1 MSGFERSTGPEPS
14 PERHDA
20 PGGLPWPD
28 DFKPEERQFAEELRA
43 FFPVEA
49 EELPPLYI
57 ETLMGDAR
65 SAPLDDADVRRM
77 IHAVERKLDLPRAP
91 LFTRQWAPSA
101 WADQVSVSRVARSV
115 QRASRPLV
123 AVVALLIFCMMAS
136 MYLATPS
143 FAQGLRLLFGNTGV
157 QQIRNYPSPSAVTQE
172 RQAPASLGAQSAPMP
187 TFWAG
192 STISDYVYQGMRTL
206 PQQEYTRGPILDIQ
220 YVLSERTAQQTGD
233 GSLDIREFQLANTFS
248 AVLQSVQEGSASV
261 TSVNGLPAV
270 YVDGM
275 WVQSQGQ
282 RTSWVTGTRSMLIFE
297 RDGVIF
303 WIVGDQRDGLGE
315 AQLVQVA
322 SQMAPT
328 TMSALVQ
335 SNLLSVRLIGAQL
348 SASMRDP
355 IGYNT
360 ELLKVIPRSDSP
372 QDAAGEFVTQAQAPQ
387 PTMTPLN

>member
-1 MSGFERSTGPEPS
+1 MSGCERSNS

-20 PGGLPWPD
+20 TGAGDRAWPD
-28 DFKPEERQFAEELRA
+28 EFSPEERQFAAELRA
-43 FFPVEA
+43 LFPIED

-65 SAPLDDADVRRM
+65 FAPLEDADVRRM
-77 IHAVERKLDLPRAP
+77 THAVKRKLGLPRAP

-101 WADQVSVSRVARSV
+101 WGDQVSFTTVARTV
-115 QRASRPLV
+115 RRASRPLV
-123 AVVALLIFCMMAS
+123 VVIALLVFCMISS

-143 FAQGLRLLFGNTGV
+143 FAQGLRLLFGDSGV
-157 QQIRNYPSPSAVTQE
+157 QQVKNYPSPSAVTQE
-172 RQAPASLGAQSAPMP
+172 RQAPATANTKSAPMP

-192 STISDYVYQGMRTL
+192 TTISDYVYQGMRTL

-220 YVLSERTAQQTGD
+220 YVLGERTAQQTGN
-233 GSLDIREFQLANTFS
+233 GSLDIREFQIANAFS
-248 AVLQSVQEGSASV
+248 AVLQTVQEGSASV
-261 TSVNGLPAV
+261 TSINGLPAV

-275 WVQSQGQ
+275 WVTAPGGP
-282 RTSWVTGTRSMLIFE
+282 RTYWETGSRSMLIFE
-297 RDGVIF
+297 REGVIF
-303 WIVGDQRDGLGE
+303 WMVGDQRDGLGE
-315 AQLVQVA
+315 AQLVQIA

-328 TMSALVQ
+328 TMTTLVQ

-360 ELLKVIPRSDSP
+360 ELLKVIPRGDSP
-372 QDAAGEFVTQAQAPQ
+372 EDAAGEFVTPGQPPQ
-387 PTMTPLN
+387 PTITPLN

>member
-1 MSGFERSTGPEPS
+1 MSGFERSNN

-20 PGGLPWPD
+20 PGPGDRPWPD
-28 DFKPEERQFAEELRA
+28 EFSAEEQQFGDELRA
-43 FFPVEA
+43 FFPIED

-65 SAPLDDADVRRM
+65 FAPLDDDDVRR
-77 IHAVERKLDLPRAP
+77 ITYAVERKLGLQRAP

-101 WADQVSVSRVARSV
+101 WGDQVSFANVARSV
-115 QRASRPLV
+115 RRASRPLV
-123 AVVALLIFCMMAS
+123 AVMALLVFCMVTS
-136 MYLATPS
+136 VFLATPS
-143 FAQGLRLLFGNTGV
+143 FAQGLRLLFGSTGV
-157 QQIRNYPSPSAVTQE
+157 QQVEHYPSPSAVTHE
-172 RQAPASLGAQSAPMP
+172 RQTASSPAALSAPMP

-192 STISDYVYQGMRTL
+192 TSISDYVYQGMRTL

-233 GSLDIREFQLANTFS
+233 GLLDIREFQIANAFS
-248 AVLQSVQEGSASV
+248 AVLQSVQQGSASV

-275 WVQSQGQ
+275 WVTAPGGP
-282 RTSWVTGTRSMLIFE
+282 RTYWETGSRSMLIFE

-303 WIVGDQRDGLGE
+303 WMVGDQRDGLGE
-315 AQLVQVA
+315 AQLVQIA

-328 TMSALVQ
+328 TTSTLVQ

-360 ELLKVIPRSDSP
+360 ELLKVIGRSDSP
-372 QDAAGEFVTQAQAPQ
+372 EDAAGEFVAQGQPQ
-387 PTMTPLN
+387 PTITPLN